1 MMYSYPMLTYDL
13 RSLLKRPGWVLLLG
27 LVAYCFYTGLLAGVL
42 TPRIP
47 MSMSLPLLGPNRTII
62 SVGEWGRALLLSLE
76 LFLAVPLSALTAF
89 MIAPL
94 LADEMEHRDALWSTP
109 RAALIPAS
117 KVASATSLAW
127 LCFVVGAT
135 AALANPSIRTQLSP
149 AGWQWLPLLLA
160 LTWLRIALWTTG
172 CAAAFY
178 LGRSKWAAVGVVPI
192 VQTLWF
198 GLAAI
203 GGTGTPALVHRELLA
218 WGFLT
223 PYAPLGVGAPQLAA
237 QAALVVGAVLLLF
250 GCAMWARG
258 RASASLRRL
267 ERSTAIPGFAG
278 AAMVVALLAV
288 YVSFT
293 QRSIGSPTHDAIACP
308 AQEILWSERGALV
321 QMPGAYSALRLPS
334 SCETPAWFTSP
345 RVGGFLRRFDDL
357 PELLSDEPG
366 GQSVPDSL
374 VVASLIPDPIPDEL
388 SRCVERYVE
397 KIAPMVA
404 LASAWIP
411 HPLDIVLIYPAEMLG
426 FRSFARVVGTELWVN
441 DVTLTASDAHLSAD
455 TAWALAERSS
465 RSDETTA
472 YFALVLMNAVD
483 RELAESVVDALDSIR
498 TSEQRSRWPYLPP
511 DLRRI
516 ARAEGVAEAV
526 LEEWELGER
535 TGHAVRFRKL
545 MQGEAQ

>member
-1 MMYSYPMLTYDL
+1 MLTYDL

-27 LVAYCFYTGLLAGVL
+27 LVAYCFYTGLLGGVL

-47 MSMSLPLLGPNRTII
+47 MSMSLPLLGPNRTIV

-135 AALANPSIRTQLSP
+135 AALLNPSIRKELSP

-172 CAAAFY
+172 CAAVFY
-178 LGRSKWAAVGVVPI
+178 LTRSKWAAVGVVPI
-192 VQTLWF
+192 VQSLWF

-223 PYAPLGVGAPQLAA
+223 PYAPLGVSASQLAT
-237 QAALVVGAVLLLF
+237 QAAMVVGAVLLLF

-258 RASASLRRL
+258 RASASLRRF
-267 ERSTAIPGFAG
+267 ERSAAFPGVAG
-278 AAMVVALLAV
+278 AATVVALLAV

-334 SCETPAWFTSP
+334 SCETPAWFTSS
-345 RVGGFLRRFDDL
+345 RVGGFVRRFDDL
-357 PELLSDEPG
+357 PELLSDEPVE
-366 GQSVPDSL
+366 QSVPESL
-374 VVASLIPDPIPDEL
+374 VVASSIPSPFPEDF
-388 SRCVERYVE
+388 SRSVERYLD
-397 KIAPMVA
+397 KITPMVA
-404 LASAWIP
+404 LASNWIP
-411 HPLDIVLIYPAEMLG
+411 NSLDIVLVYPAEMLG
-426 FRSFARVVGTELWVN
+426 FEAFARVVGTELWVN
-441 DVTLTASDAHLSAD
+441 DVTLTGSDVHLWAD
-455 TAWALAERSS
+455 TAWALAESS
-465 RSDETTA
+465 GSTDRTAA
-472 YFALVLMNAVD
+472 YFALALMNAVD
-483 RELAESVVDALDSIR
+483 RELAESVVDALDSMR

-511 DLRRI
+511 ELRRI

-526 LEEWELGER
+526 LEEWEVGER
-535 TGHAVRFRKL
+535 TGHAARVRQL
-545 MQGEAQ
+545 MQEEAQ